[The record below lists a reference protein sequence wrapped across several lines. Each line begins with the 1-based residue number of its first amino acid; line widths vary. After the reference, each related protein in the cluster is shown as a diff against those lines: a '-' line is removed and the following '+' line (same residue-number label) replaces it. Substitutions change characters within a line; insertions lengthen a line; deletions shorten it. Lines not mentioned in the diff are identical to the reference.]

1 MSNMIIGTYSFPV
14 HYNVIMFV
22 IKFMEIK
29 VKAFMLNFMGE
40 VLNER
45 TVNLR
50 ANLLLNQC

>member
-1 MSNMIIGTYSFPV
+1 MSNMIFCTYSFPV

-22 IKFMEIK
+22 IEFMETK
-29 VKAFMLNFMGE
+29 VKAFIVNFMGE
-40 VLNER
+40 VLNKR

>member
-1 MSNMIIGTYSFPV
+1 MSNMIICTYSFPV

-29 VKAFMLNFMGE
+29 VKAFMVNFMGE

>member
-1 MSNMIIGTYSFPV
+1 MSNMIFCTYSFPV

-22 IKFMEIK
+22 IEFMEIK
-29 VKAFMLNFMGE
+29 VKAFIVNFMGE
-40 VLNER
+40 VLNNR

>member
-1 MSNMIIGTYSFPV
+1 MSNMIFCTYSFPV

-22 IKFMEIK
+22 IELMEIK
-29 VKAFMLNFMGE
+29 VKAFIVNFMGE
-40 VLNER
+40 VLNKR